1 MNQDY
6 AYCIGDILFNEKA
19 LAICKN
25 CKRYITGSEPVED
38 TLILV
43 MPQYD
48 EKTESCP
55 LNEPK
60 NDGKR

>member
-1 MNQDY
+1 MTIRLTSVEAFDKVLEKLKQDP
-6 AYCIGDILFNEKA
+6 
-19 LAICKN
+19 
-25 CKRYITGSEPVED
+25 T
-38 TLILV
+38 
-43 MPQYD
+43 YD